1 VCAHCVNTSS
11 GNNALQQAA
20 AHARPVPRAGR
31 AAHVAQHVQPV
42 LYSMRGPCPAPS
54 AARAQDVLKYYG
66 ATAYGDGPEALGQ
79 RSPRESFNLAV
90 DAFQRERG
98 SYQQPLE
105 HP

>member
-1 VCAHCVNTSS
+1 MPSVEC
-11 GNNALQQAA
+11 
-20 AHARPVPRAGR
+20 
-31 AAHVAQHVQPV
+31 
-42 LYSMRGPCPAPS
+42 GPCA
-54 AARAQDVLKYYG
+54 AQDVLKYYG
-66 ATAYGDGPEALGQ
+66 ATTYGDGPEALGQ